1 MGQEKKRDF
10 ETIWAPALVSYTD
23 WVIREAL
30 SLKIHKLYFLARDG
44 WLVYKIACR
53 MTEQENLPLECRYL
67 EGSRYAWRMAEFYL
81 PDADPVEKICVGGV
95 HVTLR
100 KILRRG
106 GLDQAEA
113 EEVARQLGKQ
123 GELDR
128 VLGYGTRQWEM
139 DRALSYPDIQRLKPV
154 LSECGLFM
162 QLLHR
167 HAEAA
172 YQSAIHYLK
181 QEGVLEQ
188 DAFAIV
194 DSGWIGSLQ
203 QTLEHLRQSATGNV
217 GSPIHGFYFGL
228 YELPE
233 NVDPAMYHTYY
244 FRPYKDIEKKVRF
257 NNCLFEAVCSAKEG
271 MTVGYREEDSR
282 MLPVCETAQ
291 NPNRER
297 MIRNELCLER
307 LLAQPDKLKSLIQ
320 PRKEVQRRLEG
331 LMSRPM
337 ESDVAEY
344 GDYLFSD
351 DVSESSLQ
359 PVAAI
364 LDNRE
369 IYNLHAVR
377 RLLIMK
383 GIKKETLKDS
393 AWPEGSV
400 ARAGRAVGYYLFQ
413 IRMYKRLVYIR
424 KKLKRDFKK
433 DY

>member
-1 MGQEKKRDF
+1 MEKKRDF
-10 ETIWAPALVSYTD
+10 EKLWAPALVSYTD

-44 WLVYKIACR
+44 WLVYQIARR
-53 MTEQENLPLECRYL
+53 MTEQEKLPLECRYL

-106 GLDQAEA
+106 GLDQAES
-113 EEVARQLGKQ
+113 EEVARHLGKQ
-123 GELDR
+123 KELDR
-128 VLGYGTRQWEM
+128 VLSYADTRRM
-139 DRALSYPDIQRLKPV
+139 KPI
-154 LSECGLFM
+154 LSECGIFM

-172 YQSAIHYLK
+172 YHSTIRYLK

-188 DAFAIV
+188 GAFAIV

-203 QTLEHLRQSATGNV
+203 QTLEHLRQSATGNA

-271 MTVGYREEDSR
+271 MTVGYREEGGR
-282 MLPVCETAQ
+282 MLPVYETDQ

-297 MIRNELCLER
+297 IIRNELCLEK
-307 LLAQPDKLKSLIQ
+307 LLAQPDRLKSLIQ
-320 PRKEVQRRLEG
+320 SRKEVQRRLEG
-331 LMSRPM
+331 LMSQPT

-344 GDYLFSD
+344 GEYLFSD

-364 LDNRE
+364 LNNRE

-383 GIKKETLKDS
+383 GIKKEALKDS

-400 ARAGRAVGYYLFQ
+400 ARAGKAVGYHLFQ
-413 IRMYKRLVYIR
+413 IRMYKRLVYLR
-424 KKLKRDFKK
+424 KKFMRVFKRD
-433 DY
+433 

>member
-1 MGQEKKRDF
+1 MEQEKKRDF
-10 ETIWAPALVSYTD
+10 ENIWAPALVSYTD

-44 WLVYKIACR
+44 WLVYQIARR
-53 MTEQENLPLECRYL
+53 MTEQEKLPFECRYL

-106 GLDQAEA
+106 GLDQAES
-113 EEVARQLGKQ
+113 EEVARHLGKQ
-123 GELDR
+123 KELDR
-128 VLGYGTRQWEM
+128 VL
-139 DRALSYPDIQRLKPV
+139 SYADTQRMKPI
-154 LSECGLFM
+154 LSECGIFM

-167 HAEAA
+167 HAEDA
-172 YQSAIHYLK
+172 YYSTICYLK

-203 QTLEHLRQSATGNV
+203 QTLEHLRQPATGDA

-271 MTVGYREEDSR
+271 MTVGYREEGGR
-282 MLPVCETAQ
+282 MLPVYETDQ

-297 MIRNELCLER
+297 IIRNELCLER
-307 LLAQPDKLKSLIQ
+307 LLAQTDRLKSLIQ
-320 PRKEVQRRLEG
+320 LPKEVQRRLEG
-331 LMSRPM
+331 LMSQPM
-337 ESDVAEY
+337 KSDVAEY
-344 GDYLFSD
+344 GEYLFSD

-359 PVAAI
+359 PVAAV

-369 IYNLHAVR
+369 IRNLHAVR

-400 ARAGRAVGYYLFQ
+400 ARAGKAVGYHLFQ

-424 KKLKRDFKK
+424 KKFKK
-433 DY
+433 RF

>member
-1 MGQEKKRDF
+1 MEQEKKWDKKRDF

-44 WLVYKIACR
+44 WLVYKIARR
-53 MTEQENLPLECRYL
+53 MIEQEKLPLTCRYL

-106 GLDQAEA
+106 GLDQAES

-123 GELDR
+123 EELDR
-128 VLGYGTRQWEM
+128 VL
-139 DRALSYPDIQRLKPV
+139 SYADTQRLKPI
-154 LSECGLFM
+154 LSECGIFM
-162 QLLHR
+162 KLLHQ
-167 HAEAA
+167 HAEDA
-172 YQSAIHYLK
+172 YHSTIRYLK

-194 DSGWIGSLQ
+194 DSGWTGSLQ
-203 QTLEHLRQSATGNV
+203 QTLEHLRQSAMESA
-217 GSPIHGFYFGL
+217 GSLIQGFYFGL
-228 YELPE
+228 YELPK
-233 NVDPAMYHTYY
+233 NVAPAMYHTYY

-271 MTVGYREEDSR
+271 MTVGYREEDGR
-282 MLPVCETAQ
+282 MFPVYETTQ

-307 LLAQPDKLKSLIQ
+307 LLLQPDKLKSLIQ
-320 PRKEVQRRLEG
+320 PRKEAQRRLEG

-344 GDYLFSD
+344 GEYLFSD

-359 PVAAI
+359 PVAAV

-369 IYNLHAVR
+369 LRNFHAIR

-393 AWPEGSV
+393 AWPEGSA
-400 ARAGRAVGYYLFQ
+400 ARAGRAVGYHLFQ

-424 KKLKRDFKK
+424 KKLKRS
-433 DY
+433 

>member
-1 MGQEKKRDF
+1 MEQEKKRDF
-10 ETIWAPALVSYTD
+10 ENIWAPALVSYTD

-30 SLKIHKLYFLARDG
+30 SLKIHKLYFLARDA
-44 WLVYKIACR
+44 WLAYKIACR
-53 MTEQENLPLECRYL
+53 MTEQEKLPLECRYL

-106 GLDQAEA
+106 GLDQAES
-113 EEVARQLGKQ
+113 EEVARHLGKQ
-123 GELDR
+123 RELDC
-128 VLGYGTRQWEM
+128 V
-139 DRALSYPDIQRLKPV
+139 LSYADTQRMKPI
-154 LSECGLFM
+154 LSECGIFM

-167 HAEAA
+167 HAEDA
-172 YQSAIHYLK
+172 YHRAIRYLK

-188 DAFAIV
+188 GAYAIV

-203 QTLEHLRQSATGNV
+203 QTLEHLRQSATGNA

-244 FRPYKDIEKKVRF
+244 FQPYKDIGKKVRF

-271 MTVGYREEDSR
+271 MTAGYREEGGR
-282 MLPVCETAQ
+282 MLPVYETAQ

-297 MIRNELCLER
+297 IIRNELCLER
-307 LLAQPDKLKSLIQ
+307 LLAQPDRLKSLIQ

-331 LMSRPM
+331 LMSRPTA
-337 ESDVAEY
+337 SDAMEY

-359 PVAAI
+359 PVAAV

-400 ARAGRAVGYYLFQ
+400 ARAGRAAGYHLFQ

-424 KKLKRDFKK
+424 KKFKRDFKGSG
-433 DY
+433 